1 MTSSEVHGHKL
12 STINNAISR
21 LKSPT
26 MNESQQTLMK
36 SPRHPVNARV
46 QAEGETAAVY
56 LTSLRLL
63 ADKCN
68 FGDNLKNRL
77 LVKFVNGLNSVNLKK
92 KLWEKSDLT
101 LEDAIKCTRLHN
113 PNYCPARYWK
123 CFNCGIQGH
132 TSTACNQAK
141 AVLEESTDE
150 EIEEIIVGR
159 ISNAHLP
166 IIKSTSDLQVRNIP
180 SAQLTLAPTS
190 SESQSNL
197 YVYRVTNN
205 PLLGNIVINDKSVE
219 CEFDSG
225 SAVSLMS
232 LSKFSDKFP
241 ESKEEKCTSRL
252 WNVDGQPLNT
262 IGEIKVTVFVQ
273 PNRYTIRLIVVKFA
287 KPTKMLVGR
296 EWLDTISPN
305 WRHNLLG
312 SLLNDKAIS
321 QNCSNISVKHTQEK
335 HIDGIKLRFPHAC
348 STDKSTSIRGYKAQ
362 LVLKDDVRPIFHK
375 FYEIPFSQSEEVH
388 QIIMNLVKSQR
399 LEPVTHSEWASPIWP
414 VKKKTGGI
422 RVVVDF
428 RKIVNPCLRLDH
440 YPLPRLEDIWSKLA
454 NCNFFTKIDLTE
466 AYLQLK
472 VTDDSKE
479 ILTINTPWGLFQF
492 NRLIYGINSG
502 SSIFQS
508 IIDRI
513 LSNLPWCGVFID
525 DIVFGDKTID

>member
-1 MTSSEVHGHKL
+1 MNDRNHELPNRTLPATTATYVGTLKPFEAKVSRSTWLEMLENFCDLNEITEASSKRKVLLNYL
-12 STINNAISR
+12 SFDVYSELRTQLLPEKPSSKSFDQLVILLQETYEPNKILFSDI
-21 LKSPT
+21 LKF
-26 MNESQQTLMK
+26 ES
-36 SPRHPVNARV
+36 RV

-101 LEDAIKCTRLHN
+101 LEDAIKFVRNFETIASELKPASVNKVNNQVNRRTNNKSNSFRPVNRSFNQSSPPQPQSSNQFPATNSNQRTNYRQSNNQRNFNARQPNNGQQSRQQPNRRVNPQTTTQCYRCTRLHN

-166 IIKSTSDLQVRNIP
+166 ITKSTSDLQVRNIP

-190 SESQSNL
+190 SKSQSNL

-232 LSKFSDKFP
+232 LSEFSDKFP
-241 ESKEEKCTSRL
+241 DSKVEKCTSRL

-273 PNRYTIRLIVVKFA
+273 PTRYTLRLIVVKFQ
-287 KPTKMLVGR
+287 
-296 EWLDTISPN
+296 
-305 WRHNLLG
+305 G
-312 SLLNDKAIS
+312 S
-321 QNCSNISVKHTQEK
+321 
-335 HIDGIKLRFPHAC
+335 
-348 STDKSTSIRGYKAQ
+348 
-362 LVLKDDVRPIFHK
+362 
-375 FYEIPFSQSEEVH
+375 H
-388 QIIMNLVKSQR
+388 QGSQR
-399 LEPVTHSEWASPIWP
+399 RTQGSTRRNQGSHQGSQRRTQGSQRKTH
-414 VKKKTGGI
+414 G
-422 RVVVDF
+422 
-428 RKIVNPCLRLDH
+428 
-440 YPLPRLEDIWSKLA
+440 SKRR
-454 NCNFFTKIDLTE
+454 TH
-466 AYLQLK
+466 
-472 VTDDSKE
+472 
-479 ILTINTPWGLFQF
+479 
-492 NRLIYGINSG
+492 G
-502 SSIFQS
+502 SQ
-508 IIDRI
+508 
-513 LSNLPWCGVFID
+513 
-525 DIVFGDKTID
+525 